1 MIDQERIEKAI
12 LQVRDGNLEY
22 FRDVV
27 SETVVLL
34 RAYVS
39 LFVHEDHMVDDILS
53 EVYVQIYQ
61 RLDRYEI
68 GTNFKAWIKTIA
80 WNVAM
85 SMRTKSIR
93 EKDRS
98 ERHRQE
104 LMECLNQDAQAEESL
119 DYTEQQLHFL
129 HTCLERLE
137 QKARSWVD
145 LHYFQGLSLES
156 VATGTGASA
165 NAVAVGLHR
174 ARKALSNCMTREK
187 NEREH

>member
-12 LQVRDGNLEY
+12 LRVRGGDPEC

-27 SETVVLL
+27 TETVVLL
-34 RAYVS
+34 RAYVR

-53 EVYVQIYQ
+53 EIYVQIYQ
-61 RLDRYEI
+61 RIDRYQI
-68 GTNFKAWIKTIA
+68 GSSFTAWIKTIS

-85 SMRTKSIR
+85 SMRTKAIR

-98 ERHRQE
+98 ERYREE
-104 LMECLNQDAQAEESL
+104 LMECLNRDAQSEETL
-119 DYTEQQLHFL
+119 DDTQEQLRFLQL
-129 HTCLERLE
+129 CLERLE

-145 LHYFQGLSLES
+145 LHYFQGLPLES
-156 VATGTGASA
+156 VATGSGTSA